1 MIAVLTMVA
10 IPIGDIAMIGPSGT
24 NYSHFFMLRHIICL
38 IGRYLLTRYLLKKV
52 VMSNMIHVN

>member
-1 MIAVLTMVA
+1 MIAVLTLVA

-38 IGRYLLTRYLLKKV
+38 IGRYLFKKV
-52 VMSNMIHVN
+52 FMSNMIHVN